1 MNMTEY
7 NSLVTDE
14 ILAKYSLFD
23 DRNPPSFPPSHLDLD
38 AASAY
43 RMTSRSRTN
52 AAFVLVPKFSI
63 IPETN
68 DIPVDERLRLFGA
81 LVVLDFDNILWSLPF
96 FYGKAKTEEI
106 RFTKK
111 MKIGTVE
118 RNFEKSFYDLRM
130 TNILADNAE

>member
-23 DRNPPSFPPSHLDLD
+23 DRNPPSFPPLNID

-68 DIPVDERLRLFGA
+68 DVPVDERLRLFGA
-81 LVVLDFDNILWSLPF
+81 LVVLDFDNVL
-96 FYGKAKTEEI
+96 
-106 RFTKK
+106 
-111 MKIGTVE
+111 
-118 RNFEKSFYDLRM
+118 
-130 TNILADNAE
+130 

>member
-1 MNMTEY
+1 MNTTEY

-68 DIPVDERLRLFGA
+68 DIPVDEMFEMLRLFVA
-81 LVVLDFDNILWSLPF
+81 LVVLDFDI
-96 FYGKAKTEEI
+96 
-106 RFTKK
+106 
-111 MKIGTVE
+111 
-118 RNFEKSFYDLRM
+118 
-130 TNILADNAE
+130 